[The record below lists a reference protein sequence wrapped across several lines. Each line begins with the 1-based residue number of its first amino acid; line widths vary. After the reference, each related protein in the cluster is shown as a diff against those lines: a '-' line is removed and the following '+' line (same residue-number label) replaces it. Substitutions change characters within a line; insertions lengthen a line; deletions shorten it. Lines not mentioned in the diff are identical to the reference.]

1 MYKFPPDI
9 YSAISPNFNFC
20 FSKMRMS
27 GSTESDHLENDE
39 TFGSRI
45 YF

>member
-27 GSTESDHLENDE
+27 GSTESDHLENAE